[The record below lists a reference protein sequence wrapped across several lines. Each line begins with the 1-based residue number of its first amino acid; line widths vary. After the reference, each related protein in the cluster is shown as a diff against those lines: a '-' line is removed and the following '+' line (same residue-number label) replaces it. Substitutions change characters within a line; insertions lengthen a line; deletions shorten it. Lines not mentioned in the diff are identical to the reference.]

1 MKKVKTYKGLTIENI
16 EEIKKIVLK
25 GLEQNGNN
33 FESILKLS
41 KWIALDLHFYGDL
54 KKVKQTYF
62 STGSGRFKELERF
75 SRICTD
81 KIGLSSVLEC
91 LSEL

>member
-25 GLEQNGNN
+25 GLEKNGCY
-33 FESILKLS
+33 FDSILRLA

-54 KKVKQTYF
+54 KKVEQTGY
-62 STGSGRFKELERF
+62 SLGSGRFKELERF

-81 KIGLSSVLEC
+81 SGLKNLLEC